1 MIIYCSCDNVQIYKN
16 LIQKEVSTRVK
27 EYGYD
32 TLIENIKRIIAEK
45 GMKQRVVAERAGF
58 TSQEFSNIL
67 NDRRKL
73 LRAEHIPAI
82 ADALRTDV
90 NTLYYPPKEESDKG
104 DFEGNITRT
113 SGDTKRTPNHSK

>member
-1 MIIYCSCDNVQIYKN
+1 M
-16 LIQKEVSTRVK
+16 K